1 MEAKISLKDVRFF
14 AFHGLYKEENH
25 AGNWFVLNMDV
36 FFELKDPSDINQTVD
51 YTVLFEIARDAMK
64 TPEGLMEYLA
74 KKIMDKSKLAFPI
87 ISKITLSILKEK
99 PAITNIVGQ
108 TAIELTET
116 YST

>member
-1 MEAKISLKDVRFF
+1 MEAKISLKDIRFF
-14 AFHGLYKEENH
+14 AFHGLYKEENR

-36 FFELKDPSDINQTVD
+36 FFDLKDASDINQTVD
-51 YTVLFEIARDAMK
+51 YTVLFEIAQEEMK

-87 ISKITLSILKEK
+87 IDKITLSIAKEK
-99 PAITNIVGQ
+99 PAITGLVGQ

-116 YST
+116 Y